1 MIMAIYLAFKEIWH
15 SKGRFFLIALIVA
28 LITTLVLFIAALAEG
43 LGNGNREYIQKL
55 NGEVI
60 IYQENVKLS
69 IAGSRIGRSTLN
81 SIRRVEGVVDAGQVF
96 FSDATMVF
104 ADGQEELDISLIGV
118 EPGHPGEPEVLQ
130 GGQLSRS
137 SGNDVIID
145 GNVAARRGVQVGDTI
160 TIKVT
165 QGTAEELYALTV
177 VGITDGRQYFIRPSL
192 IVPYLTWDK
201 VRPQG
206 ENEPNQ
212 GELISNIIVAKIA
225 EPTQW
230 QAMARKIEGEAGR
243 VEATDR
249 STAYEAT
256 PGYSAQQS
264 TLDTQRYFTFFIGI
278 LVIGGFFQIQT
289 LQKVA
294 QIGMLKAVGAS
305 NWTIAL
311 AAVAQIVA
319 INAIGVAIG
328 AVGSLLLGAS
338 FPPGIPIV
346 FTGDAVAAAVGALM
360 TIGPLGGLV
369 SVFALLK
376 IEPLTAL
383 GLAQ

>member
-1 MIMAIYLAFKEIWH
+1 MGVYLALKEIWH
-15 SKGRFFLIALIVA
+15 SKGRFLLIALIVA

-55 NGEVI
+55 NGELV

-81 SIRRVEGVVDAGQVF
+81 SIRRVDGVVDAGQVF

-104 ADGQEELDISLIGV
+104 GDGQDDLDITLLGV
-118 EPGHPGEPEVLQ
+118 EPGRPGEPEVLE
-130 GGQLSRS
+130 GVQLGRS
-137 SGNDVIID
+137 SSNEVIID
-145 GNVAARRGVQVGDTI
+145 GNVAARRGVRVGETI
-160 TIKVT
+160 SIKVT
-165 QGTAEELYALTV
+165 QGTQEEFYALQV
-177 VGITDGRQYFIRPSL
+177 VGVTDGRQYFIRPSL
-192 IVPYLTWDK
+192 IVPYLTWEK

-206 ENEPNQ
+206 ENVDNS
-212 GELISNIIVAKIA
+212 GELVSNIVVAKLK
-225 EPTQW
+225 EPSTW
-230 QAMARKIEGEAGR
+230 ESMARRIEDEVGKVEVVDR
-243 VEATDR
+243 V
-249 STAYEAT
+249 TAYEAA

-294 QIGMLKAVGAS
+294 QIGMLKAIGAS
-305 NWTIAL
+305 NLTIAA
-311 AAVAQIVA
+311 AAVTQIVA
-319 INAIGVAIG
+319 VNAFGVGIGTI
-328 AVGSLLLGAS
+328 GSLVLGAS

-346 FTGDAVAAAVGALM
+346 FSGDAVAAAIGALM

-369 SVFALLK
+369 SVYALLK